1 MEDEQTLVAR
11 ASKHDAEAFACLYDR
26 YVDKIY
32 KYINY
37 KAGRTNAE
45 DLTSQV
51 FLKSW
56 AALGD
61 YHVTQRPFSAW
72 LFRIAHNLVVD
83 YYRTQRETIS
93 LDEFPMADESIT
105 DIAELAEHHLDS
117 ETLRQALK
125 RLTEDQQQVVI
136 LKFIVGYSTDEVAR
150 LLNKHPAAVRALQHR
165 ALISLERIMGKT
177 RPAPHSMSFHHRRLK
192 RQNAHPVPEVAR
204 RAF

>member
-1 MEDEQTLVAR
+1 MEDEKTLVAR
-11 ASKHDAEAFACLYDR
+11 AAKHDAEAFALLYDR

-56 AALGD
+56 VALGN
-61 YHVTQRPFSAW
+61 YRMTQSPFSAW

-93 LDEFPMADESIT
+93 LDEFPAADENAE
-105 DIAELAEHHLDS
+105 DVEELAQHHLDN
-117 ETLRQALK
+117 ETIRQALK
-125 RLTEDQQQVVI
+125 LLTEDQQQVI
-136 LKFIVGYSTDEVAR
+136 LLKFIVGYSTDEVAQ
-150 LLNKHPAAVRALQHR
+150 LLRKHPAAVRALQHR
-165 ALISLERIMGKT
+165 ALISLERIMVRQ
-177 RPAPHSMSFHHRRLK
+177 RPNPRSVSMHHRRLH
-192 RQNAHPVPEVAR
+192 RHMA
-204 RAF
+204 

>member
-1 MEDEQTLVAR
+1 MEDEKTLVAR
-11 ASKHDAEAFACLYDR
+11 AAKHDAEAFARLYDR

-56 AALGD
+56 AAVGD

-83 YYRTQRETIS
+83 YFRTQRDTIS
-93 LDEFPMADESIT
+93 LDEYPIGSETSDDVE
-105 DIAELAEHHLDS
+105 ELAEHHLDS
-117 ETLRQALK
+117 ETLRQAMK

-136 LKFIVGYSTDEVAR
+136 LKFIVGYSTDEVAH

-165 ALISLERIMGKT
+165 ALISLERIMGRT
-177 RPAPHSMSFHHRRLK
+177 NPAARAVSMHHRRL
-192 RQNAHPVPEVAR
+192 HR
-204 RAF
+204 RFA